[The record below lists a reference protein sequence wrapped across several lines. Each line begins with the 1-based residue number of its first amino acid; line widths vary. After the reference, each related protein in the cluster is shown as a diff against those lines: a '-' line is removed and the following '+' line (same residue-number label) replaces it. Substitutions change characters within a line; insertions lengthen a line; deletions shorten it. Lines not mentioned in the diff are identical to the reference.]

1 MNLIA
6 VFQNKVLFAVLIAWL
21 LAQILKIPTEYLRS
35 RRWLW
40 TMIFAAGG
48 MPSSHTALMVAGSL
62 AVGLYYGFDNPVF
75 AMAVAATMI
84 IAHDAAG
91 VRRQAGIHA
100 ERINVLF
107 GELLKGHIWDENEL
121 KEVIGH
127 TPLEVIGGLI
137 LGLLLNAFLP
147 VRLPWV

>member
-1 MNLIA
+1 MVDRADIENPHRI
-6 VFQNKVLFAVLIAWL
+6 F
-21 LAQILKIPTEYLRS
+21 TRS

-40 TMIFAAGG
+40 AMFFAAGG
-48 MPSSHTALMVAGSL
+48 MPSSHTALMVSGTL
-62 AVGLYYGFDNPVF
+62 AVALYHGFDSPIF
-75 AMAVAATMI
+75 GIAVAATMI

-107 GELLKGHIWDENEL
+107 EELLKGHMWDENEL

-127 TPLEVIGGLI
+127 TPAGSDRWNYFGAHRRHSPMDGLAVIQG
-137 LGLLLNAFLP
+137 
-147 VRLPWV
+147 